1 MELANN
7 ILVIVLYLLGAF
19 ALVMLIILAFKLI
32 KTVDKVNRIA
42 DDIEGKVSSLD
53 VMFSI
58 IDVVTDKL
66 STVNDF
72 LVDKIVDLI
81 NAIFNRK
88 KRKKVKEEIEEDEE

>member
-72 LVDKIVDLI
+72 LVYKIVDLI

>member
-1 MELANN
+1 MELASN
-7 ILVIVLYLLGAF
+7 ILLIVLYVLGA
-19 ALVMLIILAFKLI
+19 ATLVMLIILTYKLI

-42 DDIEGKVSSLD
+42 DDVEEKVSSLD
-53 VMFSI
+53 GMFSI

-81 NAIFNRK
+81 SMIFNRK
-88 KRKKVKEEIEEDEE
+88 KKKKEEIDEYEE

>member
-81 NAIFNRK
+81 NEIKKKK

>member
-1 MELANN
+1 MELASS
-7 ILVIVLYLLGAF
+7 ILQIVLYVLGAF

-42 DDIEGKVSSLD
+42 DDVEGKVSSLD
-53 VMFSI
+53 GMFSI

-81 NAIFNRK
+81 NMFFSRK
-88 KRKKVKEEIEEDEE
+88 KKKKVKEEIEEDE